1 MSDENK
7 YKIYRLIT
15 STLVRVVKAKD
26 LLIVFQVSA
35 KSKELKTT
43 IDLGLLQRDS
53 ILKNIASQ
61 YEQWSYLV
69 C

>member
-26 LLIVFQVSA
+26 LLIAFQVSA